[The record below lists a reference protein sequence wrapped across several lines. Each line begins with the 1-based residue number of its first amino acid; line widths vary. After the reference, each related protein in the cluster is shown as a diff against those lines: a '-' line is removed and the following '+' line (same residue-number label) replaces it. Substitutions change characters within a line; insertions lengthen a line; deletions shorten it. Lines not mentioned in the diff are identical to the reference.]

1 MIGGTVCVR
10 TKSSIA
16 CATLYPDCRHDHQG
30 EALCRHPAHGRRAG
44 YHDRRCA
51 ARHEPAWR
59 SLRRGAAALGAH
71 RARAG
76 AQVRR
81 DGRQRLADR
90 VRLRRR
96 RIARALRGVGAR
108 LPPRSRAGAPHVRG
122 SPGTRAPARHDER
135 LRQVHRPRSARV
147 RGAAGGR
154 RRPRQADLP
163 RPGAAALRP
172 DGGPRPG
179 ARAVRDA
186 PRARNRAGVRQRA
199 GGRSPRL
206 DRGGARRGARDHPAV
221 GHGGRHRPARPR
233 SRAARAAMTDEVLL
247 TLSLLLMG
255 ALLARFVAS
264 LINVPEILVLVAI
277 GAGFGPSALDVV
289 DVPFDSLGAQLM
301 FTLGVSLILFYGGLS
316 LSLPVLRKVWV
327 TLAMLAVP
335 GMLLTAAVVGVAA
348 HFAFDLPWDA
358 ALLVG
363 AVLAPTDPAIL
374 IPLFIR
380 SRLKPKVAQTVIAE
394 SAFND
399 PTGAALALTLAGV
412 ILTGSDSLAE
422 PATEFLVDLAISTL
436 IGIVAGIVLAA
447 SISSHRMGI
456 WRESAAIAVLTV
468 VTISFFSLDTAGG
481 SGYLG
486 AFLAGLIVGNMEHL
500 GLGEADQPHVQDVR
514 HFAFNLA
521 DIVTLIVFMVLGANI
536 PFDEL
541 GDNLLPAIAVLA
553 TLMLVARPL
562 TVLACTMPD
571 RGARWT
577 RQELAFLCWTRETG
591 VVPAALV
598 GVLAGLGV
606 PEGDVFASV
615 VALAIVLTLVLQ
627 ALPARWL
634 ADRLGLLEPRAG
646 PVAVEREAA

>member
-1 MIGGTVCVR
+1 V
-10 TKSSIA
+10 
-16 CATLYPDCRHDHQG
+16 
-30 EALCRHPAHGRRAG
+30 
-44 YHDRRCA
+44 
-51 ARHEPAWR
+51 
-59 SLRRGAAALGAH
+59 
-71 RARAG
+71 
-76 AQVRR
+76 
-81 DGRQRLADR
+81 
-90 VRLRRR
+90 
-96 RIARALRGVGAR
+96 
-108 LPPRSRAGAPHVRG
+108 
-122 SPGTRAPARHDER
+122 
-135 LRQVHRPRSARV
+135 
-147 RGAAGGR
+147 
-154 RRPRQADLP
+154 
-163 RPGAAALRP
+163 
-172 DGGPRPG
+172 
-179 ARAVRDA
+179 
-186 PRARNRAGVRQRA
+186 
-199 GGRSPRL
+199 
-206 DRGGARRGARDHPAV
+206 
-221 GHGGRHRPARPR
+221 
-233 SRAARAAMTDEVLL
+233 TDDVLL

-264 LINVPEILVLVAI
+264 LIGIPEILVLVAI
-277 GAGFGPSALDVV
+277 GAAFGPFALDVV
-289 DVPFDSLGAQLM
+289 DVPFESLGAQLM

-316 LSLPVLRKVWV
+316 LSLPVLRRVAP
-327 TLAMLAVP
+327 TLGMLAVP

-348 HFAFDLPWDA
+348 RFAFDLPWDV

-412 ILTGSDSLAE
+412 VLTGSDSVSG
-422 PATEFLVDLAISTL
+422 PAGEFLVDLGISTV
-436 IGIVAGIVLAA
+436 IGIVAGVVLAA
-447 SISSHRMGI
+447 AISSSRSGI

-500 GLGEADQPHVQDVR
+500 GLGVADEHVQDVR
-514 HFAFNLA
+514 HFAFNLS

-541 GDNLLPAIAVLA
+541 GDNLLPALAVLA

-562 TVLACTMPD
+562 TVFACTMPD
-571 RGARWT
+571 RRARWT
-577 RQELAFLCWTRETG
+577 RNELAFLCWTRETG

-606 PEGDVFASV
+606 PNGDVFASV
-615 VALAIVLTLVLQ
+615 VALAIVLTLLLQ

-634 ADRLGLLEPRAG
+634 AGRLGLLEPRTRE
-646 PVAVEREAA
+646 VADQPTRLSAAKSVP